1 MTWSE
6 LERFVLEAESDAA
19 MRRSLK
25 HCRSELELV
34 LAARRLGYRLTRR
47 DLREAREEDRR
58 ERLQADRHQSSR
70 TCS

>member
-6 LERFVLEAESDAA
+6 LERFVQEAESDAV

-34 LAARRLGYRLTRR
+34 MAARRLGYRLTRR
-47 DLREAREEDRR
+47 DLHEAREEDRR
-58 ERLQADRHQSSR
+58 ERLQTDRHQPSR
-70 TCS
+70 SCS